1 MKRDEIRRREVV
13 KSLAVG
19 SASIVPLGSLLA
31 AGSTWKSRFLTAGQA
46 ELVATLAEMIIPQT
60 DTPGARA
67 ARVHELIDLILTEE
81 STDVQKTF
89 LEGLAWVDQKSR
101 TLHAQNFLQ
110 LTSEQQTAIMT
121 LMATPRDPGHEF
133 FQDIRRRTVFAY
145 YTSEIGIHRE
155 LNYKGH
161 QVLDHW
167 PGCPHPDHH
176 GDSD

>member
-1 MKRDEIRRREVV
+1 MKRDEIGRREVV

-19 SASIVPLGSLLA
+19 SAAIVPLGSLLA
-31 AGSTWKSRFLTAGQA
+31 AASTFKPRFLTVTQA

-67 ARVHELIDLILTEE
+67 VRAQELTDLILSEE
-81 STDVQKTF
+81 TADIQKRF
-89 LEGLAWVDQKSR
+89 LEGLAWVDQKSQ
-101 TLHAQNFLQ
+101 TLHGRDFLK
-110 LTSEQQTAIMT
+110 LTSEHQTAIMT
-121 LMATPRDPGHEF
+121 SMATPQNDGHEF
-133 FQDIRRRTVFAY
+133 FEEIRKRTVFAY
-145 YTSEIGIHRE
+145 YTSEIGIHQE
-155 LNYKGH
+155 LNYQGH